1 MVQVTFRSGVDVGG
15 IEHGM
20 DVRDFQADN
29 FNFKFAKTDKQTLQA
44 KGERVGKISS
54 KEDPTSPTFYDSST
68 QPIRER

>member
-1 MVQVTFRSGVDVGG
+1 
-15 IEHGM
+15 M
-20 DVRDFQADN
+20 DVRDLDN